1 MNMNNTKELWLTKWN
16 SFEDKHP
23 KLSKWVYQI
32 FYFFVFSMMV
42 TIFQYIV
49 FTFMPG
55 LLGKELAGTEF
66 MWPQVPLKMF
76 DVEFT
81 WSLLGYQVLR
91 DSAGAV
97 VTGGGLGYFISY
109 ETGSFLAQ
117 CINFPLQRN
126 ITFKSHGNPWYQAVW
141 YLAAWI
147 VISLICNGFN
157 NLWMPIASE
166 YVSPAIYNVLVTFIT
181 GGVSMIIFF
190 FVFKIIFPEGEKK

>member
-1 MNMNNTKELWLTKWN
+1 MNNTKELWLTKWN